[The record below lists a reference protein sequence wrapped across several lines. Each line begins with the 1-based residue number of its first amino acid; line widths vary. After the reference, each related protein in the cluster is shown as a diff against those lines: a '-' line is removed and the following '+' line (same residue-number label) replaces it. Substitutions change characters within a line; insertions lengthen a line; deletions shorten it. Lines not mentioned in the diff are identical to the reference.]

1 MAASVT
7 TQQNSLGTKVGEDT
21 AATATAVTNV
31 IGSSGTIYYVEV
43 DNTANSAAS
52 YLKIYNASGPTVG
65 TTAPDLILR
74 ATGSTREYFVFPTG
88 LAFGTAV
95 SYACVSAAGTGGTGS
110 PSSSV
115 TIRIV
120 TG

>member
-7 TQQNSLGTKVGEDT
+7 TQSNSLGTKVVEDT

-31 IGSSGTIYYVEV
+31 IGSSGTLYYVEV
-43 DNTANSAAS
+43 DNTANSAAT
-52 YLKIYNASGPTVG
+52 YFKVYNATGPTIG

-74 ATGSTREYFVFPTG
+74 APASTREYFIFPTG
-88 LAFGTAV
+88 IAFATAI
-95 SYACVSAAGTGGTGS
+95 SYAAVTAAGTGGT
-110 PSSSV
+110 SSASSAV
-115 TIRIV
+115 IIRMV

>member
-7 TQQNSLGTKVGEDT
+7 TQNNALGAKVVEDT

-31 IGSSGTIYYVEV
+31 IGSSGTLYYVEV
-43 DNTANSAAS
+43 DNTNNSAAS
-52 YLKIYNASGPTVG
+52 YFKVYNATGPTVG

-74 ATGSTREYFVFPTG
+74 APASTREYFVFPTG
-88 LAFGTAV
+88 IAFATAI
-95 SYACVSAAGTGGTGS
+95 SYACVTAAGTGGTGS

-115 TIRIV
+115 TIRMLA
-120 TG
+120 G